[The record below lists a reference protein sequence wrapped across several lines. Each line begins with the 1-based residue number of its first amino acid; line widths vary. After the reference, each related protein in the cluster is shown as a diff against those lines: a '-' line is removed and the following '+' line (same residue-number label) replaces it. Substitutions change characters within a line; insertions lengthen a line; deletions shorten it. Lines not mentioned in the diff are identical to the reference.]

1 MLNNDFRN
9 FVRNYELAYWGP
21 NTASHQIGSPHEK
34 NRMLRYQGGCIV
46 FNVACLGYSEFDDD
60 HMEKKGD
67 KWLPLGK
74 SFQNHVK
81 LYVRYSVWLIIYGQF
96 MLLYYSGKLPAV
108 TINKSTKRI
117 IEFLEYIAVLIP

>member
-1 MLNNDFRN
+1 MLNNDFSN

-46 FNVACLGYSEFDDD
+46 FNVACLGYSKFDDD

-67 KWLPLGK
+67 EWLPLGT

-81 LYVRYSVWLIIYGQF
+81 LYVRYSI
-96 MLLYYSGKLPAV
+96 
-108 TINKSTKRI
+108 
-117 IEFLEYIAVLIP
+117 